1 MVIILLLLLSISTK
15 HNKTLDRIRSP
26 LFVNLKNFQ
35 KQLCTVVEFRHIL
48 YFLLGMSIEEF
59 YDQRV
64 CKRVDIRQFLMQT
77 KWRHK

>member
-35 KQLCTVVEFRHIL
+35 KQLCTRIQT
-48 YFLLGMSIEEF
+48 YFVLFLGMSIDEF

-64 CKRVDIRQFLMQT
+64 CKRVLDIRQFLMQT
-77 KWRHK
+77 K

>member
-35 KQLCTVVEFRHIL
+35 KQLLYVVEFRHIL
-48 YFLLGMSIEEF
+48 YFFL
-59 YDQRV
+59 V
-64 CKRVDIRQFLMQT
+64 CQLKNFMIKGYVNE
-77 KWRHK
+77 

>member
-35 KQLCTVVEFRHIL
+35 KQLCSSIQT
-48 YFLLGMSIEEF
+48 YFVLFLGMSIEEF

-64 CKRVDIRQFLMQT
+64 CKRVLDIRQFLMQT

>member
-35 KQLCTVVEFRHIL
+35 KQLL
-48 YFLLGMSIEEF
+48 YFCRGMSIEEF

-64 CKRVDIRQFLMQT
+64 CKRDIRQFLMQT
-77 KWRHK
+77 K